1 VIPVETP
8 ATKSI
13 LARLLNE
20 AKRTGETYNT
30 VLARYVGFR
39 LLYRLTQSRHAD
51 GFLLKGAT
59 MFLFWLGEMHR
70 PTKDFDL
77 LGTSADANELRSIFT
92 EIANIACEQD
102 GVIFDP
108 DSIVAEAIREEQSY
122 GGVRVTL
129 LGYIGKARIP
139 LQIDIGFGDA
149 VTPEPN
155 EVELPGMI
163 RDVPG
168 AKMKC
173 YNMETSFAEKL
184 EAMARLG
191 LANSRMKDFFDLSKL
206 VRDTDLSHETLG
218 RAIQATFKRRGSE
231 LPLEIPVALTETFWG
246 DPIVAVRWRAFV
258 RKNEIVS
265 PLDDLSATCQVIADT
280 VGPILAALASG
291 QTGLASYTEEL

>member
-1 VIPVETP
+1 MIPVETP

-108 DSIVAEAIREEQSY
+108 DSIVVAPIREEQAY

-129 LGYIGKARIP
+129 LGTIGKARIP

-155 EVELPGMI
+155 EVELPGML
-163 RDVPG
+163 REVPG
-168 AKMKC
+168 SKMRC
-173 YNMETSFAEKL
+173 YNMETSFAEKF
-184 EAMARLG
+184 EAMVRLG
-191 LANSRMKDFFDLSKL
+191 VANSRMKDFFDLAKL
-206 VRDTDLSHETLG
+206 AHETEISHEILG
-218 RAIQATFKRRGSE
+218 RAIRATFIRRGTE
-231 LPLEIPVALTETFWG
+231 LHGVVPVALTETFWG
-246 DPIVAVRWRAFV
+246 DPMVAIRWRAFV
-258 RKNEIVS
+258 RKNDIGP
-265 PLDDLSATCQVIADT
+265 PLDDLSTTCQLIADT
-280 VGPILAALASG
+280 VGPILAALTSCNVD
-291 QTGLASYTEEL
+291 T

>member
-1 VIPVETP
+1 MLIKGIVFPEPRKVEIQSFEAP
-8 ATKSI
+8 ALQPDEI
-13 LARLLNE
+13 LVKTEYSGVSQGTEIWTYLGTRPEIKFPTVPGYQTIGKVLETGNKVVNFKPGQRVMVTSSRLPSSFPD
-20 AKRTGETYNT
+20 TWM
-30 VLARYVGFR
+30 
-39 LLYRLTQSRHAD
+39 
-51 GFLLKGAT
+51 GA
-59 MFLFWLGEMHR
+59 HSSHVV
-70 PTKDFDL
+70 TKDAVLVPEGCDPV
-77 LGTSADANELRSIFT
+77 GAAVSALAAVSLR
-92 EIANIACEQD
+92 
-102 GVIFDP
+102 G
-108 DSIVAEAIREEQSY
+108 IRM
-122 GGVRVTL
+122 
-129 LGYIGKARIP
+129 
-139 LQIDIGFGDA
+139 IDIGFGDA

-163 RDVPG
+163 RDIPG

-246 DPIVAVRWRAFV
+246 DPMVAVRWRAFV